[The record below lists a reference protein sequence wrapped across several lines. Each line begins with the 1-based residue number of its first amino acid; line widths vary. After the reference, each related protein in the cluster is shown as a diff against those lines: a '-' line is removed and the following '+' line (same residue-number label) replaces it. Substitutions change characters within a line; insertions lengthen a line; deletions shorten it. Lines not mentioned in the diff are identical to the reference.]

1 MLHRRIAYGAALLL
15 ALLLLLCSTGYAALF
30 LLFLLL
36 VLPLLSLV
44 LSLPAV
50 LGSVLSLTHTPTSP
64 IRGGESS
71 WTLSCSSR
79 SPFPLT
85 RFRARVVL
93 ESPFSAQRMVRR
105 VDIREGERVWTQ
117 GVPSEHCGAWTCT
130 VHRPRLCDF
139 LGLFSLP
146 LPAPKPDTLSV
157 FPTPREAGPVPQLT
171 WEGGQ
176 SVQWKVRPGGGNTE
190 DYDLREYRPGDPM
203 RLVHWKLSSKREE
216 LVVKEMLEP
225 CRPTL
230 LLTFDHFGTPEEL
243 DAVLERLLAISRL
256 LLSQNTPHIIQWAH
270 PVSGAVERCPVADAA
285 ALTEA
290 LQRILCQPAPLQGR
304 SILDTAAPHPAGDG
318 TPRRLH
324 VTPALWQEGGWP

>member
-15 ALLLLLCSTGYAALF
+15 ALLFLLCSTGYAALF
-30 LLFLLL
+30 FLLFLLI
-36 VLPLLSLV
+36 LPLLSLA
-44 LSLPAV
+44 LSLPAALGGTLV
-50 LGSVLSLTHTPTSP
+50 LTCASPSLT
-64 IRGGESS
+64 RGESAG

-93 ESPFSAQRMVRR
+93 EDPFSAQRLIRQ
-105 VDIREGERVWTQ
+105 VDIREGAGTWEQ
-117 GVPSEHCGAWTCT
+117 DIPAEHCGAWTCT
-130 VHRPRLCDF
+130 VYRPRLCDF

-146 LPAPKPDTLSV
+146 LSVPKPDTRYVL
-157 FPTPREAGPVPQLT
+157 PAPMEAGPVPQLIG
-171 WEGGQ
+171 EGGH

-230 LLTFDHFGTPEEL
+230 LLTFDHFGTPEDL
-243 DAVLERLLAISRL
+243 DAVLDRLLAISRL
-256 LLSQNTPHIIQWAH
+256 LLEQNTPHVIQWAH
-270 PVSGAVERCPVADAA
+270 PVSGAVESCPVTDAA
-285 ALTEA
+285 ALMDA
-290 LQRILCQPAPLQGR
+290 VQRILIQPAPLQGH
-304 SILDTAAPHPAGDG
+304 SILDAAAPPPAGDG
-318 TPRRLH
+318 PPRRLH
-324 VTPALWQEGGWP
+324 VTPTLWQEGGWL